1 MVKRLFF
8 AVLLIAMSAFSYAQ
22 EIKEVT
28 LVVNGEGVTKEDAI
42 NVALR
47 SAIEQAFGVFV
58 SANTTILN
66 DELVKDEIATVSSGN
81 IQKYTELGTS
91 TLPNGQYSTTLQA
104 TVSIK
109 KLVKYA
115 QNKGSECEFAGA
127 TFGANIKMLQLRYDN
142 AKKALSHLRE
152 YTKIVGSH
160 IFNYEIIVGNPRT
173 YRGKALVPVTIKYV
187 PNDMT
192 KEYFKTVWNTLDVT
206 SFDSK
211 ETQTLYGI
219 DAQKYSFY
227 SLGRLGSDYHPYISV
242 FDKIFDYN
250 FGSAKKGFPC
260 AIEYQRDS
268 WGRSTSETDYSL
280 MDVFEKYVINGF
292 VIKDNNGE
300 KLQVPIVSGTTEIRD
315 SHLNSYKSNVFLDNL
330 VAYQK
335 AFKGKKGG
343 SIEFTLEISVD
354 ELSNIS
360 KFIIEPKQ

>member
-58 SANTTILN
+58 SANTTIIN

-109 KLVKYA
+109 KLVQYA

-142 AKKALSHLRE
+142 AKKALLHLRE

-173 YRGKALVPVTIKYV
+173 DRGKALVPVTIKLV

-192 KEYFKTVWNTLDVT
+192 KKYFKTVWNTLDVT
-206 SFDSK
+206 SFDF
-211 ETQTLYGI
+211 EEMQTLDGI
-219 DAQKYSFY
+219 DDQKYSFY
-227 SLGRLGSDYHPYISV
+227 HMLEL
-242 FDKIFDYN
+242 
-250 FGSAKKGFPC
+250 C
-260 AIEYQRDS
+260 
-268 WGRSTSETDYSL
+268 T
-280 MDVFEKYVINGF
+280 
-292 VIKDNNGE
+292 
-300 KLQVPIVSGTTEIRD
+300 
-315 SHLNSYKSNVFLDNL
+315 
-330 VAYQK
+330 QK
-335 AFKGKKGG
+335 AYIGWGVSEAPFPH
-343 SIEFTLEISVD
+343 T
-354 ELSNIS
+354 
-360 KFIIEPKQ
+360 